1 MFSWLRELLDIRYEH
16 QERKTN
22 LRNVSQ
28 RNSEVCDSCETLKT
42 QLEIAHS
49 NNRMLMNKL
58 LQPNEKVTIETGPPV
73 IIPPKTIPWRQK
85 QQMLEAEDREKARAL
100 KASAQP
106 DPTDVKDFEKE
117 LDNAKAERENQQ
129 QH

>member
-22 LRNVSQ
+22 LRNATIK
-28 RNSEVCDSCETLKT
+28 NNEICDSCETLKT
-42 QLEIAHS
+42 QLEIAHAT
-49 NNRMLMNKL
+49 NRRLMDKL
-58 LQPNEKVTIETGPPV
+58 LEPKEKMEVIQGPPQ

-100 KASAQP
+100 RASAQP
-106 DPTDVKDFEKE
+106 DPEEIKNFEKE